1 MSADPTIPAE
11 KRSPLDGD
19 ASGTHS
25 PRPSMIHPVSAQA
38 PAKTGHLG
46 VLDGWRA
53 LCILMVIAGHQLPI
67 NAIIP
72 GGNSAIAAG
81 GMAIFFTLSGFLITR
96 FLWERPEPRPFLIR
110 RVMRILP
117 LAWLAMLGLFLAQR
131 SESSFEELIANLLFY
146 SNLPPSRLFEGGGH
160 LWSLSVEMHFY
171 TAIAAIVAVFG
182 RRGLL
187 VVPVCAAAV
196 TIARIYAEQRISIV
210 TWHRVDEILAGS
222 TVALIYLGAFGKRP
236 LAILK
241 GVNFYVALLLAT
253 ACVYFL
259 DSPLAYGRPY
269 AVALLVATSLWGL
282 PTLLKPIFE
291 SRPAAYIAKISYAL
305 YVFHV
310 ILDHTWLGS
319 GDTLAKYAKRP
330 LLFAATW
337 LAAHVSTHYWED
349 RFIRL
354 AKKWTTK
361 PS

>member
-1 MSADPTIPAE
+1 MV
-11 KRSPLDGD
+11 
-19 ASGTHS
+19 
-25 PRPSMIHPVSAQA
+25 HPVSAQT
-38 PAKTGHLG
+38 PAKTGHLA

-53 LCILMVIAGHQLPI
+53 LCILMVIAGHQLPL

-72 GGNSAIAAG
+72 GGNSATAAG

-117 LAWLAMLGLFLAQR
+117 LAWLAMLGLFVAQGPGR
-131 SESSFEELIANLLFY
+131 SLEELIANLLFY

-160 LWSLSVEMHFY
+160 LWSLAVEMHFY
-171 TAIAAIVAVFG
+171 TAIALVVAVFG

-187 VVPVCAAAV
+187 AIPLCALAV
-196 TIARIYAEQRISIV
+196 TTARILAEERISIV

-222 TVALIYLGAFGKRP
+222 TIALIYLGAFGKRP
-236 LAILK
+236 LAAVK
-241 GVNFYVALLLAT
+241 AVNFYVALVIAV
-253 ACVYFL
+253 ACVYL
-259 DSPLAYGRPY
+259 MDSPLAYGRPY
-269 AVALLVATSLWGL
+269 AVALLVATTLWGM
-282 PTLLKPIFE
+282 PALLKPVFE

-319 GDTLAKYAKRP
+319 GDTLEKYLKRP
-330 LLFAATW
+330 LLFAATF

-349 RFIRL
+349 RFIKL

-361 PS
+361 KS